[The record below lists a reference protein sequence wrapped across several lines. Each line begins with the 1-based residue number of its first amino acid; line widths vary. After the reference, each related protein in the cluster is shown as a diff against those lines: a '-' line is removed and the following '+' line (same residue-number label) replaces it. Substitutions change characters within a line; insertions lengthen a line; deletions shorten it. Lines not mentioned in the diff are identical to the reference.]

1 MVGPSLQKGDSK
13 VNTSTSAVK
22 NERLQS
28 LLDEETEKLDRQN
41 AEYEQLKSSA
51 VSPSPSRRA
60 IPDQSNSPR

>member
-1 MVGPSLQKGDSK
+1 MVGPSPQKYDSK
-13 VNTSTSAVK
+13 VNASTSAVK

-28 LLDEETEKLDRQN
+28 LLDEESEKLARQN

-51 VSPSPSRRA
+51 VSLSQFRRA